1 MAERDLERS
10 TGSLR
15 TDQIEQ
21 QPDMRQSDR
30 FLSYYRRL
38 FTFLAIGLLILAL
51 GLVIAYHQ
59 LGGIEGAR
67 YWMAGKALDAIET
80 HALDNRPDDI
90 SEDQVKTHFQAVRQA
105 NKDKAADL
113 ARLYLV
119 LRYYQAN
126 YWQTRP
132 SNTQA
137 RQFLTELIIAINPR
151 LDTDE
156 ID

>member
-1 MAERDLERS
+1 
-10 TGSLR
+10 
-15 TDQIEQ
+15 
-21 QPDMRQSDR
+21 MRQSDR

-38 FTFLAIGLLILAL
+38 FTFLAIGLLVLAL
-51 GLVIAYHQ
+51 GLMIAYRQ

-67 YWMAGKALDAIET
+67 YWIAGKALDAIEA

-90 SEDQVKTHFQAVRQA
+90 SEDQVKAHFQVVRQA
-105 NKDKAADL
+105 NKERESDL
-113 ARLYLV
+113 AKLYLI

-126 YWQTRP
+126 YWQTKP

-137 RQFLTELIIAINPR
+137 RQFLAELMTAINPR
-151 LDTDE
+151 LDPDE